1 MNKLEITVKYT
12 NEKGEVITE
21 AMSEKEVPFLRE
33 FEKEGFTVAFDKL
46 ETAVL
51 EARKEAGDDATEKYL
66 EKLSQK
72 KTKK

>member
-21 AMSEKEVPFLRE
+21 AVSEKEVPFLRE
-33 FEKEGFTVAFDKL
+33 FEKEGFTAAFDQL

-51 EARKEAGDDATEKYL
+51 EARKEAGDDAIKKYL
-66 EKLSQK
+66 EELSQK